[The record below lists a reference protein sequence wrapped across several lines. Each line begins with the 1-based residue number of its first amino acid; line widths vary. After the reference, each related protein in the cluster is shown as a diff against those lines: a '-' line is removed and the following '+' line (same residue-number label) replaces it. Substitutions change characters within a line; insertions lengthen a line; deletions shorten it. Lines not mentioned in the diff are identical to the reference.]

1 MSYLFYECSS
11 LKSLPDIS
19 KWDIINVKNINYL
32 FYGCSSLKELPDISK
47 WNTNKINK
55 LNSIFE
61 NCSLLT
67 FIPNI
72 SKWEFH
78 NKIEINYIF
87 KGCNSLLIIPDISKW
102 NASDPEFFND
112 SAFNSISISIK
123 EIKSD
128 SIISENIMENSD
140 LYEDLSSL
148 EDNNDENKGFIN
160 NENLGDYYDNFYN

>member
-1 MSYLFYECSS
+1 MSYLFYGCSS

-19 KWDIINVKNINYL
+19 NWETSYVENINYL

-47 WNTNKINK
+47 WNINNINNLK
-55 LNSIFE
+55 SIFE

-72 SKWEFH
+72 SKWKFY
-78 NKIEINYIF
+78 NKIEINDIF

-102 NASDPEFFND
+102 NINNPECFNI
-112 SAFNSISISIK
+112 STLNSNSFK

-128 SIISENIMENSD
+128 SIISEDIMKDYNLSKH
-140 LYEDLSSL
+140 LSSS
-148 EDNNDENKGFIN
+148 EGNSEENKGFSN
-160 NENLGDYYDNFYN
+160 NEELDDYYNNFYY